1 MVIVNRAR
9 DPLLERIVA
18 VKTILLDRD
27 AGDRT
32 ECEAR
37 FLQEAVP
44 TPPQDRH
51 RPPDRPLGRC
61 PLICDRRREGRAPQ
75 GAVRLPPP
83 RAVEIAAPEMV
94 AIC

>member
-1 MVIVNRAR
+1 MSRPQACGQGAMVIVNRAR

-37 FLQEAVP
+37 SLQEAVP
-44 TPPQDRH
+44 
-51 RPPDRPLGRC
+51 PLRIVTVHQIGR
-61 PLICDRRREGRAPQ
+61 LDDA
-75 GAVRLPPP
+75 L
-83 RAVEIAAPEMV
+83 
-94 AIC
+94 

>member
-9 DPLLERIVA
+9 DSLLERIVA

-44 TPPQDRH
+44 TPPGSSPSTRS
-51 RPPDRPLGRC
+51 
-61 PLICDRRREGRAPQ
+61 
-75 GAVRLPPP
+75 
-83 RAVEIAAPEMV
+83 AAWTMSSDLRSTT
-94 AIC
+94 